1 MECPRP
7 FCRFVDEFWFTHEI
21 LLFPTSLCGGSCS
34 LFCTPARPPARPPY
48 SHITL
53 SHTALSHTSS
63 HTTYSH
69 NLLYIPLSHNSFPHT
84 LSHTQL
90 WLWMR
95 AKRDRTLNHW
105 FPYLEGRGK
114 ACCCH
119 LWFSLILGKLL
130 HWAVIVGYTVSVP
143 IGHGWLTDIHILPD
157 PGQVRQTNP
166 LPNCNEHWH
175 WNKGVQHTLW

>member
-1 MECPRP
+1 MNSADLPMKYCYSPHLCVG
-7 FCRFVDEFWFTHEI
+7 FLFFVLH
-21 LLFPTSLCGGSCS
+21 S
-34 LFCTPARPPARPPY
+34 RPPAR
-48 SHITL
+48 S
-53 SHTALSHTSS
+53 TALLTHYFVTHS
-63 HTTYSH
+63 
-69 NLLYIPLSHNSFPHT
+69 SFPHT

-95 AKRDRTLNHW
+95 AKRERTLNHW

-166 LPNCNEHWH
+166 LPNCNENWQ